1 MAVNPIVIF
10 MTVAY
15 FAVIFGIGYVTRTAS
30 ANPMDYYVAGRKI
43 GPVVNGAALAATFLS
58 PASFLGLPAFI
69 FLLGYPFWWAMVGI
83 IGGMPLAT
91 MLTAAPLRKYAPISF
106 TDYYCDR
113 FEDQRWMRILTGIPI
128 LMGTWAYVVLS
139 LVGTGLF
146 MMAILQI
153 PYVWAV
159 AIGAVAV
166 LFYVYMGGMVA
177 TTWSTAFQGVLM
189 AVAAVVC
196 GLAVLFH
203 YGGFGNL
210 ADAVFAT
217 TPNFWLMPYASEAGA
232 VSHPLFK
239 SWTGVVGFFFVWHF
253 GFATM
258 PYSVVRFFTAMDV
271 KSARKSVVWTG
282 VFGGAMYW
290 GLIIIGT
297 AARHL
302 IETLHPLMGQI
313 LNTAEGPVTIANV
326 TQVLTRI
333 KSDFG
338 VAGAAVTDY
347 SMIAAIEALNNPWL
361 LGLLVAG
368 GLAIAMSTAAG
379 WVVVGN
385 VLLGR
390 DWLGKAFGN
399 KWAIENPIKSLRLM
413 TVLILVV
420 GVYYSFNPLALVLDL
435 SGWAFVMTVT
445 TLGVPLVLGL
455 WWPRAT
461 RAATY
466 ATVMVFFPAVLYS
479 WLHARSVLGSPHW
492 FFLSK
497 VLYGDDKALW
507 ISTPHQFYWVFV
519 AFIFFIVVSLLTKP
533 ASKET
538 IKLYCE
544 DLHV

>member
-1 MAVNPIVIF
+1 MQVNPIVIF

-15 FAVIFGIGYVTRTAS
+15 FAVIFAIGYMTRKAS

-91 MLTAAPLRKYAPISF
+91 MLTAAPLRKYAPVSF

-113 FEDQRWMRILTGIPI
+113 YEDQKWLRVLLGIPV

-146 MMAILQI
+146 MMAILRV
-153 PYVWAV
+153 PYTSAV
-159 AIGAVAV
+159 IIGAIAV
-166 LFYVYMGGMVA
+166 LFYVYLGGMVA
-177 TTWSTAFQGVLM
+177 TTWSTAFQGMLM
-189 AVAAVVC
+189 ALAAVVC
-196 GLAVLFH
+196 GLAVLGY
-203 YGGFGNL
+203 YGGFSNM
-210 ADAVFAT
+210 ADAVFAH
-217 TPNFWLMPYASEAGA
+217 TPNFWLMPYNQPGA
-232 VSHPLFK
+232 FSHPFFR
-239 SWTGVVGFFFVWHF
+239 SWLGVVGFFFVWHF

-258 PYSVVRFFTAMDV
+258 PYSVVRFFTATDV
-271 KSARKSVVWTG
+271 SSARKSIVWCG

-297 AARHL
+297 AARNI
-302 IETLHPLMGQI
+302 IEKLHPLIGQAMV
-313 LNTAEGPVTIANV
+313 NPDGTPGVIAN
-326 TQVLTRI
+326 TMQVLARI
-333 KSDFG
+333 RADFG
-338 VAGAAVTDY
+338 VGGAAVTDY
-347 SMIAAIEALNNPWL
+347 SMVAAIESLNNPWL
-361 LGLLVAG
+361 MGLLVAG

-399 KWAIENPIKSLRLM
+399 KWAIDNPVKALQVM
-413 TVLILVV
+413 TVIILLI
-420 GVYYSFNPLALVLDL
+420 GTYYSLNPAALVLDL
-435 SGWAFVMTVT
+435 SGWAFIVLIA
-445 TLGVPLVLGL
+445 TLGVPLVFGL

-466 ATVMVFFPAVLYS
+466 ATIIVFFPLILYS
-479 WLHARSVLGSPHW
+479 WLYARNVLKSPHW
-492 FFLSK
+492 FFLSE
-497 VLYGDDKALW
+497 VLFGKDAR
-507 ISTPHQFYWVFV
+507 IATPHQFYWVFV
-519 AFIFFIVVSLLTKP
+519 AAIFFVVVSLLTKP
-533 ASKET
+533 ASPQAVKT
-538 IKLYCE
+538 YCE
-544 DLHV
+544 DLH

>member
-1 MAVNPIVIF
+1 MSVNPIVIF
-10 MTVAY
+10 MTVLY
-15 FAVIFGIGYVTRTAS
+15 FAVIFIIGYMTRKAS
-30 ANPMDYYVAGRKI
+30 SDPMDYYVAGRKI

-91 MLTAAPLRKYAPISF
+91 MLTAAPLRKYAPVSF

-113 FEDQRWMRILTGIPI
+113 YEDQKLMRILTGIPV

-146 MMAILQI
+146 MMAILKV
-153 PYVWAV
+153 PFVWAV
-159 AIGAVAV
+159 MIGAVAV

-189 AVAAVVC
+189 AIAAVVC

-203 YGGFGNL
+203 YGGFSSMAN
-210 ADAVFAT
+210 AVFT
-217 TPNFWLMPYASEAGA
+217 STPNFWLMPGA
-232 VSHPLFK
+232 QEGVSHALYK
-239 SWTGVVGFFFVWHF
+239 SWTGVFGFFFVWHF

-258 PYSVVRFFTAMDV
+258 PYSVVRFFTAMDI
-271 KSARKSVVWTG
+271 KSARKSVVWCG

-302 IETLHPLMGQI
+302 IEKLHPYMGQI
-313 LNTAEGPVTIANV
+313 LNTADGPVTIENV
-326 TQVLTRI
+326 TQVLTMI
-333 KSDFG
+333 KSTYG

-347 SMIAAIEALNNPWL
+347 SMIAAIESLGNPWL

-390 DWLGKAFGN
+390 DWMGKAFGN
-399 KWAIENPIKSLRLM
+399 KWAIQNPIKSLRLM
-413 TVLILVV
+413 TVLILLV
-420 GVYYSFNPLALVLDL
+420 GAYYSFNPLALVLDL
-435 SGWAFVMTVT
+435 SGWAFVMIVA
-445 TLGVPLVLGL
+445 TLGVPLILGL

-461 RAATY
+461 KAATY
-466 ATVMVFFPAVLYS
+466 ANIIVFFPLVLYS
-479 WLHARSVLGSPHW
+479 WLYARNVLGSPHW
-492 FFLSK
+492 FFLSQM
-497 VLYGDDKALW
+497 LYGDDKAKW
-507 ISTPHQFYWVFV
+507 ISTPHQIYWVFV
-519 AFIFFIVVSLLTKP
+519 AFFFFVVVSLVTKP
-533 ASKET
+533 ASEET
-538 IKLYCE
+538 IKKYCE

>member
-1 MAVNPIVIF
+1 MQANPIVIF

-15 FAVIFGIGYVTRTAS
+15 FAVIFGIGYATRKAG

-91 MLTAAPLRKYAPISF
+91 MLTAAPLRRYAPVSF

-113 FEDQRWMRILTGIPI
+113 YEDQKWMRVLLGIPV

-146 MMAILQI
+146 MMAILRV
-153 PYVWAV
+153 PYTSAV
-159 AIGAVAV
+159 VIGAVAV
-166 LFYVYMGGMVA
+166 LFYVYLGGMVA

-196 GLAVLFH
+196 GLAVLVY
-203 YGGFGNL
+203 YGGFGNM
-210 ADAVFAT
+210 ADAVFAH
-217 TPNFWLMPYASEAGA
+217 TPNFWLMPYNQPGVA
-232 VSHPLFK
+232 SHPFFA
-239 SWTGVVGFFFVWHF
+239 SWLGVVGFFFVWHF

-271 KSARKSVVWTG
+271 RSARKSVVWCG
-282 VFGGAMYW
+282 VFGGSMYW

-297 AARHL
+297 AARNI
-302 IETLHPLMGQI
+302 IEKLHPLMGQTMVNPDGTTG
-313 LNTAEGPVTIANV
+313 LIAN
-326 TQVLTRI
+326 TMQVLARI
-333 KSDFG
+333 RTDFG
-338 VAGAAVTDY
+338 VGGAAVTDY

-361 LGLLVAG
+361 MGLLVAG

-399 KWAIENPIKSLRLM
+399 KWALENPVKSLRVM
-413 TVLILVV
+413 TVIILVI
-420 GVYYSFNPLALVLDL
+420 GTYFSLNPAALVLDL
-435 SGWAFVMTVT
+435 SGWAFIVLIA
-445 TLGVPLVLGL
+445 TLGVPLVFGLG
-455 WWPRAT
+455 WPRAT

-466 ATVMVFFPAVLYS
+466 ATIIVFFPLILYS
-479 WLHARSVLGSPHW
+479 WLYARNVLRSPHW
-492 FFLSK
+492 FFLGET
-497 VLYGDDKALW
+497 LFGEGTRIA
-507 ISTPHQFYWVFV
+507 TPHQFYWVFV
-519 AFIFFIVVSLLTKP
+519 AAIFFVVVSLLTKP
-533 ASKET
+533 ASPQA
-538 IKLYCE
+538 IKSYCE
-544 DLHV
+544 DLH

>member
-1 MAVNPIVIF
+1 MPQVNPIVIF

-15 FAVIFGIGYVTRTAS
+15 FAVIFGIGYATRKAS
-30 ANPMDYYVAGRKI
+30 ADPMDYYVAGRKI

-91 MLTAAPLRKYAPISF
+91 MLTAAPLRKYAPVSF

-113 FEDQRWMRILTGIPI
+113 YEDQKLMRIITGIPI

-159 AIGAVAV
+159 IIGAVAV

-196 GLAVLFH
+196 GIAVLMH

-210 ADAVFAT
+210 ADAIFT
-217 TPNFWLMPYASEAGA
+217 STPNFWLMPYVQEGA
-232 VSHPLFK
+232 FSHPLFK
-239 SWTGVVGFFFVWHF
+239 SWTGVFGFFFVWHF

-271 KSARKSVVWTG
+271 RSARKSVIWTG

-290 GLIIIGT
+290 GLIIIGS

-302 IETLHPLMGQI
+302 IETLHPLMGGI
-313 LNTAEGPVTIANV
+313 LQTADGPVTIANV

-333 KSDFG
+333 RNDFG
-338 VAGAAVTDY
+338 VGGAAITDY

-379 WVVVGN
+379 WLVVGN

-390 DWLGKAFGN
+390 DWLAKAFGN

-413 TVLILVV
+413 TVLILLV

-435 SGWAFVMTVT
+435 SGWAFVMTVA

-461 RAATY
+461 KTATY
-466 ATVMVFFPAVLYS
+466 ATIIVFFPLVLYS
-479 WLHARSVLGSPHW
+479 WLAARSNLGSPHW
-492 FFLSK
+492 FFLSE
-497 VLYGDDKALW
+497 LFLGEGGR
-507 ISTPHQFYWVFV
+507 ISTPHQIYWVPV
-519 AFIFFIVVSLLTKP
+519 AFIFFIIVSLFTKP
-533 ASKET
+533 ASQET
-538 IKLYCE
+538 ITKYCD